1 MENIVRHA
9 RAKTISLRLIE
20 TANELHLE
28 IVDDGI
34 GFDANSD
41 PSEIGH
47 YGLQGMAE
55 RATLNDASLAVKSQL
70 GEGTAITIRLR
81 KIL

>member
-1 MENIVRHA
+1 MRHA

-28 IVDDGI
+28 IVDD